1 MLCQGPEGPV
11 PVRFILLAGDTPRP
25 TAQLD
30 SREEAV
36 SRDSEPPQHTRSRSR
51 LFGEGILLRLF

>member
-11 PVRFILLAGDTPRP
+11 PARFILLAGDTPRP

-30 SREEAV
+30 SREEAEE
-36 SRDSEPPQHTRSRSR
+36 RGPRAPPTRSRSR
-51 LFGEGILLRLF
+51 LFGDGILLRLI